1 MIQKNHFGVEKFG
14 FENFDVVKIRFCKVR
29 CREILRYKLFLIKFC
44 FCLSEKMQKEMIF
57 QRSENNDVETK
68 NAISNV
74 LIKIHDKK
82 SYLNLLQLQERNLAQ
97 IILLVP
103 RQK

>member
-1 MIQKNHFGVEKFG
+1 
-14 FENFDVVKIRFCKVR
+14 
-29 CREILRYKLFLIKFC
+29 
-44 FCLSEKMQKEMIF
+44 MQKEMIF

>member
-1 MIQKNHFGVEKFG
+1 
-14 FENFDVVKIRFCKVR
+14 
-29 CREILRYKLFLIKFC
+29 
-44 FCLSEKMQKEMIF
+44 MQKEMLF

-68 NAISNV
+68 NGISNV

-82 SYLNLLQLQERNLAQ
+82 SYLNLLQLQKRRNLAQ

-103 RQK
+103 GQK

>member
-1 MIQKNHFGVEKFG
+1 MIQKNH
-14 FENFDVVKIRFCKVR
+14 FDVVKIRFCKVR

-44 FCLSEKMQKEMIF
+44 FCLSEKMQKEMLF
-57 QRSENNDVETK
+57 QRSENNDVDTK

-74 LIKIHDKK
+74 LIKIYDKK
-82 SYLNLLQLQERNLAQ
+82 SYLNLLQLQKRRNFAQ